1 MLKVAELYGE
11 NARAAKHSKKG
22 CGLLHMVVH
31 LVYHT
36 TPGGGLAVHI
46 AVYGMIPLKLCWVL
60 SAQLYGL

>member
-36 TPGGGLAVHI
+36 TPGG
-46 AVYGMIPLKLCWVL
+46 
-60 SAQLYGL
+60 